1 MTSDKQTERIIGDSK
16 LTLIQGD
23 ITKQEVDAIVNAA
36 NSSLMGGGGVDGAI
50 HRAGGPKILED
61 CKRIVEKIG
70 SLPTGDAVI
79 TAGGNL
85 SARHVIHTVGPVWHG
100 GGQDEP
106 ALLENAYR
114 NSLAMAAKEGIK
126 TVAFPS
132 ISTGAYRFPI
142 DRAASIALSTVIDFL
157 REKPLDEVR
166 FVLFSWED
174 LETYQRVLNE
184 ILPETG

>member
-1 MTSDKQTERIIGDSK
+1 M
-16 LTLIQGD
+16 
-23 ITKQEVDAIVNAA
+23 
-36 NSSLMGGGGVDGAI
+36 DGAI

-79 TAGGNL
+79 TTGGNL

-100 GGQDEP
+100 GGRNEP
-106 ALLENAYR
+106 ALLVNAYR
-114 NSLAMAAKEGIK
+114 SSLGRAAKEGIK
-126 TVAFPS
+126 SVAFPS

-142 DRAASIALSTVIDFL
+142 ERAANIALSTVIDFL
-157 REKPLDEVR
+157 REKPLEEVR

-174 LETYQRVLNE
+174 LETYQRAQNE
-184 ILPETG
+184 ILPESE